1 MFYKVA
7 ANTELVNTEHI
18 AFKGGKGVGSR
29 KLVVTTFSSNDQYIT
44 WFYVFLYK
52 DTLFNIQLIH

>member
-1 MFYKVA
+1 MLYKVT
-7 ANTELVNTEHI
+7 ANTELVNTELI
-18 AFKGGKGVGSR
+18 AFKGSKGVGSR
-29 KLVVTTFSSNDQYIT
+29 KPVVTTFSSNDQYIT